1 MTPAPDLDALA
12 LLVSVAETGSIGRAA
27 ARHDL
32 TQPAVSLRLRA
43 LERQLRLVLL
53 ERSPSGSRLT
63 APGRTVVDWARP
75 LLDAAD
81 AFDHSVSALADR
93 HHDRLRLAASLTVA
107 DHLVPGWLVALH
119 AALPDVAVSLQAV
132 NSEHVAELVRAGDV
146 DLGYVE
152 GPGVPAGLR
161 SRPVGGDELVTV
173 TAPGHPWAR
182 RRAPVS
188 PEELAAA
195 PLVVREIG
203 SGTREALASALA
215 AHGLPLRTGLE
226 LGSTAAIKAAVM
238 AGDGVAVLSRLA
250 VATDLE
256 AGRLVAIAVAK
267 LDLRRQFHAVWRAG
281 RAPTGPANSLL
292 ALSLRS

>member
-1 MTPAPDLDALA
+1 MAAAPDLDALA

-43 LERQLRLVLL
+43 LERQLRLTLL

-63 APGRTVVDWARP
+63 GPGRTVVDWARP
-75 LLDAAD
+75 LLDSAD
-81 AFDHSVSALADR
+81 AFTRSVSALADR
-93 HHDRLRLAASLTVA
+93 HHDRLRVAASLTVA

-146 DLGYVE
+146 DLGYLE
-152 GPGVPAGLR
+152 GPEVPPGLR

-173 TAPGHPWAR
+173 TAPAHPWAR
-182 RRAPVS
+182 RRRPVS
-188 PEELAAA
+188 PAELAAA
-195 PLVVREIG
+195 PLVVREVG
-203 SGTREALASALA
+203 SGTREALATALA
-215 AHGLPLRTGLE
+215 GHGLSLHTGLE

-238 AGDGVAVLSRLA
+238 AGEGPAVLSRLT
-250 VATDLE
+250 VAADLE
-256 AGRLVAIAVAK
+256 AGRLVAIPVAD
-267 LDLRRQFHAVWRAG
+267 LDLRRRFRAVWRVG
-281 RAPTGPANSLL
+281 RAPTGPANTLL
-292 ALSLRS
+292 ALSLRR